1 VRPPIAPKGP
11 RKRLRQALLTS
22 LGLVSLT
29 LGGCAGAG
37 PWGAARNY
45 EPLDAEASAS
55 EGAKTFDPVM
65 LGRFFKDWV
74 GKPVSV
80 FGVVEDFQADAS
92 GQADLLLSV
101 RVLQDRNLCQSA
113 AEDTCKVTVS
123 ENEFATLNTRI
134 NLLPEELSG
143 PVRLQRGSL
152 LRVIGPLAKAPHP
165 KTGNY
170 VINGA
175 YHRHWPTQHYVTT
188 AAREFMLR

>member
-1 VRPPIAPKGP
+1 MSAFERGCWC
-11 RKRLRQALLTS
+11 
-22 LGLVSLT
+22 LT
-29 LGGCAGAG
+29 LVGLTGCAGAG
-37 PWGAARNY
+37 PWGAARDY
-45 EPLDAEASAS
+45 SPLDAEAEAS

-80 FGVVEDFQADAS
+80 FGVVEDFKTDA
-92 GQADLLLSV
+92 GGEADLLLSV

-123 ENEFATLNTRI
+123 ENEFATLNARV

-152 LRVIGPLAKAPHP
+152 LRVIGPVAKATHP

-170 VINGA
+170 VINAA
-175 YHRHWPTQHYVTT
+175 YHRHWPTQYYVTT